1 MKPILF
7 ESSATAFDTLGL
19 GVLSDVTSCEVTEER
34 NGVYELQM
42 QYPITGQHYSSI
54 SNRAII
60 YTEVNR
66 HGDKQLFRVYRITRP
81 MRGVVTIYAQHLSYD
96 LSGVV
101 LTPFDASNITAALT
115 MLKTYSSTDNPFTF
129 ATDKSTV
136 ANFSVDVPST
146 VRNIMGGQS
155 GSLLDVYGGEYAYD
169 HYTVKLLKARGKD
182 RGVTIRYGKNL
193 TDLTQEENIQNVVT
207 GLYPYWKSEDSYVEL
222 PEKVVNAPGTYD
234 FVKIKPL
241 DVSSEFDEEPSVEK
255 LRSYA
260 ESYAKN
266 NDIGVPPVSITV
278 KFAALDQTE
287 EYKDIATLEEV
298 NLCDTVTVAF
308 DRLGVNA
315 SAKCIKTVYDVLNG
329 RFKEITLGEA
339 KTNIT
344 DTILSQG
351 QTVEKISNPEFLQPY
366 VASAS
371 KLITGNKGGYVVL
384 HSSTGAA
391 TPDEILIMDTPDIST
406 ATQVWR
412 WNKSGL
418 GYSYGGYNGD
428 YALAMTMDG
437 KIVADFVATG
447 TLNAAEIDVINLIA
461 ESVKSTANGATMQV
475 SGGEL
480 TMTKEGGSAKNVHIS
495 FVATGNPI
503 IYLRDTDGDVEGNLA
518 ELSPHHIKIGGTSS
532 SPKFEVAASGDESY
546 VKFDDLLPSGTGNCS
561 WEYISAI
568 GKTVLVKQ

>member
-7 ESSATAFDTLGL
+7 EPSETAFETLGL

-42 QYPITGQHYSSI
+42 QYPVTGQHYSSI
-54 SNRAII
+54 ANRAII

-66 HGDKQLFRVYRITRP
+66 QGDKQPFRVYRITRP
-81 MRGVVTIYAQHLSYD
+81 MRGIVTIYAQHLSYD
-96 LSGVV
+96 LSGIV
-101 LTPFDASNITAALT
+101 LTPFDASNITAALA
-115 MLKTYSSTDNPFTF
+115 MLKTYSSTDNPFKF
-129 ATDKSTV
+129 STDKNTV
-136 ANFSVDVPST
+136 ANFSVDAPST
-146 VRNIMGGQS
+146 VRSIMGGQS

-222 PEKVVNAPGTYD
+222 PEKIVNAPGTYD

-241 DVSSEFDEEPSVEK
+241 DASSEFDEEPSAEK

-266 NDIGVPPVSITV
+266 NDIGVPSVSITV

-287 EYKDIATLEEV
+287 EYKDMATLEEI

-308 DRLGVNA
+308 DQLGVNA
-315 SAKCIKTVYDVLNG
+315 TAKCIKTVYDVLKG
-329 RFKEITLGEA
+329 RYKEITLGEA

-351 QTVEKISNPEFLQPY
+351 EKIEQ
-366 VASAS
+366 VADPAFVAAS
-371 KLITGNKGGYVVL
+371 VNAATQLITGNRGGYVVL
-384 HSSTGAA
+384 HSSTDGK
-391 TPDEILIMDTPDIST
+391 TPDEILIMDTDSPKT
-406 ATQVWR
+406 AKKVWR

-418 GYSYGGYNGD
+418 GYSATGYDGPYG
-428 YALAMTMDG
+428 LAMTIDG
-437 KIVADFVATG
+437 QIVADFISTG
-447 TLNAAEIDVINLIA
+447 TLDAENITVKNLWA
-461 ESVKSTANGATMQV
+461 DKVKSENRVGASLENTASLEISTAEMQ
-475 SGGEL
+475 
-480 TMTKEGGSAKNVHIS
+480 I
-495 FVATGNPI
+495 
-503 IYLRDTDGDVEGNLA
+503 
-518 ELSPHHIKIGGTSS
+518 
-532 SPKFEVAASGDESY
+532 
-546 VKFDDLLPSGTGNCS
+546 KFDDEVKLWITLGNDGSSPQISLYDGSTKVAGLSTVGVTAKKIIPATGADFE
-561 WEYISAI
+561 WKYISML
-568 GKTVLVKQ
+568 GETVLVKS